1 MKNKRRKVADIDITP
16 LIDMM
21 FMLIIFFVL
30 TSSFIN
36 GKLNVEL
43 PTGKAVSANAEAAV
57 TVSVLADGS
66 VQWNGRTVSMERLAE
81 LARASQPRDVLVA
94 GDKAAN
100 YGMVARVLALLK
112 AEGIS
117 SAGLLMQNEDK

>member
-1 MKNKRRKVADIDITP
+1 MRNRRRKTADIDITP

-36 GKLNVEL
+36 GKLSVEL
-43 PTGKAVSANAEAAV
+43 PSGKAISPNTEAAV

-66 VQWNGRTVSMERLAE
+66 VQWDGRTVSMKELAE
-81 LARASQPRDVLVA
+81 LAKASQARDVLVA
-94 GDKAAN
+94 GDKSVDYGRVAN
-100 YGMVARVLALLK
+100 VLALLK
-112 AEGIS
+112 HEGIT

>member
-1 MKNKRRKVADIDITP
+1 MKNKRRRVADIDITP

-81 LARASQPRDVLVA
+81 LARASQPRDMLVA

>member
-1 MKNKRRKVADIDITP
+1 MKNKRRRVADIDITP

>member
-36 GKLNVEL
+36 GKINVEL